1 MSRELLQQALDALK
15 VSAWD
20 HIHAV
25 GKQALID
32 AIIDR
37 LAQPDAEPV
46 AWKCAKC
53 GNTSDCEGVTV
64 GDNWC
69 NSCAVC
75 GEMKPLYATAPPAA
89 PAPGDMVM
97 VPLKF
102 VQDFN
107 TLAHNYCLRAV
118 PPDYYSGTEADAFQH
133 AYSRCGSDLR
143 RLREI
148 LAAAPAPAVPDL
160 KHKPTVQRLMD
171 LARKFRATPGDLYDG
186 AYKELQQACYE
197 ALSAAPAVPADQWK
211 AAIDDELVCCHI
223 GTTDSF
229 PDAKAALKNLIDW
242 HVSVALD
249 PAVSSDAQALI
260 DKGKSAAPAVREP
273 LIDEMDAVASKYAHK
288 LALDLECV
296 LSDYNGKWWGTAM
309 QTIGEYRMAMN
320 RIHEQ
325 ESPTHMG
332 EPVLPKHGIGGGGK

>member
-1 MSRELLQQALDALK
+1 MSELAPSSVQAFIEALNGGKGDLDAWLECNNEAE
-15 VSAWD
+15 VRA
-20 HIHAV
+20 HIRAC
-25 GKQALID
+25 
-32 AIIDR
+32 
-37 LAQPDAEPV
+37 LA
-46 AWKCAKC
+46 
-53 GNTSDCEGVTV
+53 
-64 GDNWC
+64 
-69 NSCAVC
+69 
-75 GEMKPLYATAPPAA
+75 APPAA

-148 LAAAPAPAVPDL
+148 LAAAPAPAV
-160 KHKPTVQRLMD
+160 
-171 LARKFRATPGDLYDG
+171 
-186 AYKELQQACYE
+186 
-197 ALSAAPAVPADQWK
+197 
-211 AAIDDELVCCHI
+211 
-223 GTTDSF
+223 
-229 PDAKAALKNLIDW
+229 
-242 HVSVALD
+242 
-249 PAVSSDAQALI
+249 
-260 DKGKSAAPAVREP
+260 REP

-296 LSDYNGKWWGTAM
+296 LSDYNGKWWDTAM

-320 RIHEQ
+320 RIYEQ

-332 EPVLPKHGIGGGGK
+332 EPVLPKHGIGGGGNHG